1 MKISNESKV
10 GILAAVGIALL
21 FIGFNYLKGINVFN
35 KGTDYYVQYSNSAG
49 ISVGDPVII
58 DGLTVG
64 RVKSVE
70 LQKDQSG
77 ADVII
82 NFEESVN
89 IPDDSYALIRG
100 NSLLAEKYIQVFLG
114 KSTNMISAGGEL
126 QGQIETD
133 LASTISQQFKPITDK
148 VNTLL
153 SSMDT
158 AINVLR
164 GIFTEQV
171 QNDFANSMA
180 NIKTTLASFNN
191 SADRVNALLEKES
204 DNIESI
210 ITDVS
215 GFAQTVN
222 ETEDEFVHI
231 VNNLKAISD
240 SLNSVEWQ
248 ELAIEFERAANNIN
262 EISAKINNGEGSVGM
277 LVNDEELYMELTRT
291 LGTLDSVLDAFGKN
305 PTIRLKLFN

>member
-21 FIGFNYLKGINVFN
+21 FIGFNYLKGINVLN
-35 KGTDYYVQYSNSAG
+35 SGTDYFIQYSNSG
-49 ISVGDPVII
+49 GLLVGDPVII
-58 DGLTVG
+58 DGLSVG
-64 RVKSVE
+64 RVKSVT
-70 LQKDQSG
+70 LQEDQTG
-77 ADVII
+77 VDVVI
-82 NFEESVN
+82 NFEQSVD
-89 IPDDSYALIRG
+89 IPNDSYALIRG
-100 NSLLAEKYIQVFLG
+100 NLMGEKYVQMILG
-114 KSTNMISAGGEL
+114 KSTTLVPSGGSL
-126 QGQIETD
+126 QGKIEAD
-133 LASTISQQFKPITDK
+133 LASSISQEFKPITDK

-180 NIKTTLASFNN
+180 SIKTTLASFNN

-222 ETEDEFVHI
+222 ETEDEFKDI
-231 VNNLKAISD
+231 VTNLKAISD
-240 SLNSVEWQ
+240 SLKSVQWQ

-262 EISAKINNGEGSVGM
+262 QISAKINNGDGSMGM
-277 LVNDEELYMELTRT
+277 LVNDPELYMELTRT
-291 LGTLDSVLDAFGKN
+291 LSTLDSVLDAFGKN

>member
-35 KGTDYYVQYSNSAG
+35 SGTDYFIQYSNSG
-49 ISVGDPVII
+49 GLLVGDPVII
-58 DGLTVG
+58 DGLSVG
-64 RVKSVE
+64 RVKSVT
-70 LQKDQSG
+70 LQEDQTG
-77 ADVII
+77 VDVVI
-82 NFEESVN
+82 NFEQSVD
-89 IPDDSYALIRG
+89 IPNDSYALIRG
-100 NSLLAEKYIQVFLG
+100 NLMGEKYVQMILG
-114 KSTNMISAGGEL
+114 KSTTLVPSGGSL
-126 QGQIETD
+126 QGKIEAD
-133 LASTISQQFKPITDK
+133 LASSISQEFKPITDK

-180 NIKTTLASFNN
+180 SIKTTLASFNN

-222 ETEDEFVHI
+222 ETEDEFKDI
-231 VNNLKAISD
+231 VTNLKAISD
-240 SLNSVEWQ
+240 SLKSVQWQ

-262 EISAKINNGEGSVGM
+262 QISAKINNGDGSMGM
-277 LVNDEELYMELTRT
+277 LVNDPELYMELTRT
-291 LGTLDSVLDAFGKN
+291 LSTLDSVLDAFGKN

>member
-1 MKISNESKV
+1 M
-10 GILAAVGIALL
+10 GIALL

-35 KGTDYYVQYSNSAG
+35 SGTDYFIQYSNSG
-49 ISVGDPVII
+49 GLLVGDPVII
-58 DGLTVG
+58 DGLSVG
-64 RVKSVE
+64 RVKSVT
-70 LQKDQSG
+70 LQEDQTG
-77 ADVII
+77 VDVVI
-82 NFEESVN
+82 NFEQSVD
-89 IPDDSYALIRG
+89 IPNDSYALIRG
-100 NSLLAEKYIQVFLG
+100 NLMGEKYVQMILG
-114 KSTNMISAGGEL
+114 KSTTLVPSGGSL
-126 QGQIETD
+126 QGKIEAD
-133 LASTISQQFKPITDK
+133 LASSISQEFKPITDK

-180 NIKTTLASFNN
+180 SIKTTLASFNN

-222 ETEDEFVHI
+222 ETEDEFKDI
-231 VNNLKAISD
+231 VTNLKAISD
-240 SLNSVEWQ
+240 SLKSVQWQ

-262 EISAKINNGEGSVGM
+262 QISAKINNGDGSMGM
-277 LVNDEELYMELTRT
+277 LVNDPELYMELTRT
-291 LGTLDSVLDAFGKN
+291 LSTLDSVLDAFGKN